1 MAINSRHKT
10 TVLAAVRAGLPLKE
24 AMALCQRNSDNFF
37 ERATPDE
44 KDAFMVLVNQKQ
56 AEYML
61 DNITQISKKAKSESD
76 AKLACWLLERGFP
89 AYFSGKVALSEGA
102 DTKMQKS
109 IDAIMGAVGKK
120 D

>member
-1 MAINSRHKT
+1 MVNTRNRTK
-10 TVLAAVRAGLPLKE
+10 VLAAVRAGLPLKE
-24 AMALCQRNSDNFF
+24 AMALCQRNPDNFF
-37 ERATPDE
+37 DKMTADE
-44 KDAFMVLVNQKQ
+44 KDSFMVLVHQKQ

-61 DNITQISKKAKSESD
+61 DNITQVSKKAKDDGD

-109 IDAIMGAVGKK
+109 IDAIMGAVAKS